1 MNRVG
6 RYRKLSGVRAF
17 SDKMMNAFAFA
28 VQQPVYCGQVSR
40 RDRSCATNDLDFDE
54 ATRLSLAGI
63 QAGAQRKC
71 WRSRIS
77 TEADQ
82 HQSAESEKAL
92 RARVPLHSHSRANL
106 RV

>member
-54 ATRLSLAGI
+54 ATRLSPGGHSSRRSEEMLAIAHLDG
-63 QAGAQRKC
+63 GGSTPVRRK
-71 WRSRIS
+71 
-77 TEADQ
+77 
-82 HQSAESEKAL
+82 
-92 RARVPLHSHSRANL
+92 
-106 RV
+106 